1 MKTDKKATVLTSLY
15 SHPSFS
21 CDLLLL
27 CPHLSPPSL
36 HPSLCLVLT
45 LQTDI
50 WLVVR
55 VPVLSEQMTEVQPSV
70 STDGSERTMA
80 FLRAIRRV
88 PSAKQVVITA
98 GRPGRRDGE
107 TDAQQNKGRAQ

>member
-1 MKTDKKATVLTSLY
+1 M
-15 SHPSFS
+15 
-21 CDLLLL
+21 
-27 CPHLSPPSL
+27 
-36 HPSLCLVLT
+36 LT

-80 FLRAIRRV
+80 FFRAIRRV

-98 GRPGRRDGE
+98 GRPGRRDTE
-107 TDAQQNKGRAQ
+107 TDAQPNKGTGRVKEEQKKTTQMPWDANDK